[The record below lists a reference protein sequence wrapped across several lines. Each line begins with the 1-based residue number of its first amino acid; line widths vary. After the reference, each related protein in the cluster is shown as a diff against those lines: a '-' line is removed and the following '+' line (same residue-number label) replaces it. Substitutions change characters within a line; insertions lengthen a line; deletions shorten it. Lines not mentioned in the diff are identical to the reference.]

1 MKASYEAGDVDV
13 KRQVLEIVK
22 RRVVKD
28 YFIIGILEQFED
40 TLALFEIMLPMFYK
54 GATDAWKSDCKYL
67 HYHYVILIWTK
78 AFVDPDIERLKL
90 RSSIFNAV
98 HFHLFEPFISYLMGY
113 SIKKYSE
120 QFAKFYRPK
129 MERILS
135 HNIDGWFSIVHFQ
148 RRLLNSVWTV
158 HFRDYWFR
166 LLVWVTVNDNLYL

>member
-67 HYHYVILIWTK
+67 YFHCIQDYDHLWVN
-78 AFVDPDIERLKL
+78 EG
-90 RSSIFNAV
+90 
-98 HFHLFEPFISYLMGY
+98 HFGL
-113 SIKKYSE
+113 
-120 QFAKFYRPK
+120 
-129 MERILS
+129 
-135 HNIDGWFSIVHFQ
+135 
-148 RRLLNSVWTV
+148 
-158 HFRDYWFR
+158 
-166 LLVWVTVNDNLYL
+166 

>member
-67 HYHYVILIWTK
+67 ITSGCASNPIIL
-78 AFVDPDIERLKL
+78 
-90 RSSIFNAV
+90 
-98 HFHLFEPFISYLMGY
+98 SYLKWAALDESGR
-113 SIKKYSE
+113 STGVK
-120 QFAKFYRPK
+120 
-129 MERILS
+129 
-135 HNIDGWFSIVHFQ
+135 
-148 RRLLNSVWTV
+148 
-158 HFRDYWFR
+158 
-166 LLVWVTVNDNLYL
+166 